1 MKSYAETGGQDGAIF
16 DYISAHNY
24 AKKELGQYPAILT
37 EQLMNNPYC
46 IIFAL
51 YIKIKIFS
59 IYKAKKVDKK

>member
-16 DYISAHNY
+16 DYVSAHNY
-24 AKKELGQYPAILT
+24 AKKELGQCPAILT

-51 YIKIKIFS
+51 YKIKIIP